1 MQTFYD
7 TLIANPDEEAPAWP
21 LQAAGLSLEQ
31 ARALEGDLADWQ
43 SWWVEKQD

>member
-7 TLIANPDEEAPAWP
+7 TLIASNDEETPAWP
-21 LQAAGLSLEQ
+21 RQATRLSLEQ

-43 SWWVEKQD
+43 DWWGEKQD